1 MPFSKRFIKSESYA
15 VDSIGW
21 ILDREKA
28 NAIGGGC
35 PPALLEGE
43 KNKRFLYSVKPLAL
57 LGEEVGALGFEPVPE
72 FLPPAKFKSD
82 NKLVHRHRIAT
93 RLMILGIF

>member
-28 NAIGGGC
+28 NAIGCAGG
-35 PPALLEGE
+35 PAG
-43 KNKRFLYSVKPLAL
+43 
-57 LGEEVGALGFEPVPE
+57 
-72 FLPPAKFKSD
+72 
-82 NKLVHRHRIAT
+82 
-93 RLMILGIF
+93 LMR

>member
-1 MPFSKRFIKSESYA
+1 MCLRQQH
-15 VDSIGW
+15 W
-21 ILDREKA
+21 
-28 NAIGGGC
+28 GC

-43 KNKRFLYSVKPLAL
+43 KSKRFLYSVKPLAL
-57 LGEEVGALGFEPVPE
+57 LGEEVAALGFEPVPE

-93 RLMILGIF
+93 RLMILGIFKIHFLLNRRQYEPIFFRH